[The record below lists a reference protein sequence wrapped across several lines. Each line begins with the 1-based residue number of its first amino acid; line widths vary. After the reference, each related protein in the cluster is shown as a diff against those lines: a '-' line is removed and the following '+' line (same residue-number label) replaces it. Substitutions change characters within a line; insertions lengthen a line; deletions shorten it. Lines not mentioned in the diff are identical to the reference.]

1 MSVNSMPKENKMG
14 TMPVKKLI
22 FNMPLPL
29 IISMLIQALYNIV
42 DQFFIGRSV
51 GELGNA
57 ATNVAFPLTIS
68 CVALALLFGIG
79 GAASFNLTLGGGDR
93 EKALFYIGNAATL
106 LFGSGVILGTVALFC
121 LTPMLRFFGSPD
133 NVLAYAKTYTG
144 ITALGFPFLIL
155 TNGGGHLV
163 RADGSPLNAMLYNLS
178 GALINTVLDPLF
190 IFGLDMGVV
199 GAAVATVVGLA
210 GAALATIIGQI
221 FSGILIIRYLRRYK
235 NGRLTAAHL
244 RPQRTYV
251 SMITSLG
258 AAAFFNQLAML
269 VVQIVLNKSLTYY
282 GAHSDYGESIPLA
295 CAGII
300 TKVNQVFF
308 SIIIGLSQ
316 GMQPIASFNYGAKNY
331 ARVRQV
337 YGLALRWGFA
347 VSAVSF
353 ACFQLIPRPIIGLF
367 GEGSEMYFQF
377 AEKYFR
383 IYLFFTFLNCV
394 QPIASNLFT
403 AIGKPKKGIFLSLTR
418 QILFLLPLIVILP
431 LFIGIDG
438 IMYAGPIADF
448 VAGVVALAMAGV
460 EVRRLRRM
468 ESASVHA

>member
-1 MSVNSMPKENKMG
+1 MVRIRTMG
-14 TMPVKKLI
+14 NRFRWRVPEL
-22 FNMPLPL
+22 
-29 IISMLIQALYNIV
+29 SR
-42 DQFFIGRSV
+42 RS
-51 GELGNA
+51 
-57 ATNVAFPLTIS
+57 
-68 CVALALLFGIG
+68 
-79 GAASFNLTLGGGDR
+79 
-93 EKALFYIGNAATL
+93 
-106 LFGSGVILGTVALFC
+106 
-121 LTPMLRFFGSPD
+121 
-133 NVLAYAKTYTG
+133 
-144 ITALGFPFLIL
+144 
-155 TNGGGHLV
+155 
-163 RADGSPLNAMLYNLS
+163 
-178 GALINTVLDPLF
+178 
-190 IFGLDMGVV
+190 
-199 GAAVATVVGLA
+199 
-210 GAALATIIGQI
+210 
-221 FSGILIIRYLRRYK
+221 IR
-235 NGRLTAAHL
+235 
-244 RPQRTYV
+244 
-251 SMITSLG
+251 
-258 AAAFFNQLAML
+258 
-269 VVQIVLNKSLTYY
+269 
-282 GAHSDYGESIPLA
+282 
-295 CAGII
+295 C
-300 TKVNQVFF
+300 FF
-308 SIIIGLSQ
+308 SIVIGLSQ
-316 GMQPIASFNYGAKNY
+316 GMQPICKFSIMAAKNY

>member
-1 MSVNSMPKENKMG
+1 MG
-14 TMPVKKLI
+14 M
-22 FNMPLPL
+22 
-29 IISMLIQALYNIV
+29 
-42 DQFFIGRSV
+42 
-51 GELGNA
+51 
-57 ATNVAFPLTIS
+57 
-68 CVALALLFGIG
+68 
-79 GAASFNLTLGGGDR
+79 
-93 EKALFYIGNAATL
+93 
-106 LFGSGVILGTVALFC
+106 
-121 LTPMLRFFGSPD
+121 
-133 NVLAYAKTYTG
+133 
-144 ITALGFPFLIL
+144 
-155 TNGGGHLV
+155 
-163 RADGSPLNAMLYNLS
+163 
-178 GALINTVLDPLF
+178 
-190 IFGLDMGVV
+190 
-199 GAAVATVVGLA
+199 A

-308 SIIIGLSQ
+308 SIVIGLSQ

-367 GEGSEMYFQF
+367 GEGTEMYFQF

-448 VAGVVALAMAGV
+448 VAGVVALAMAGM